1 MKLTRTIKLKLDI
14 LETEMLP
21 TIQAYTKAYNLIC
34 QQGWQDSDYNT
45 ISLHH
50 KTYKIVREQ
59 FNLPSQLAISA
70 ITKATESLK
79 SVRSKIVKKKK
90 ATQPVSK
97 QCSIRY
103 DKNSITIWFDKERIS
118 ILTVNG
124 RKKFSIQVPE
134 YFKQYITWKK
144 CSAELFIRNHTVFLN
159 IVMSTEKTDIP
170 TTDHYVGIDRG
181 IKKIAVTSEKQFFS
195 GSKIKRITDKH
206 EKLKSKLQSK
216 GTKSAKR
223 HLKKLSKKVNSFRRD
238 VNHCITKQ
246 IVESVNT
253 GSTIIL
259 EDLTGI
265 RQNVKLRKKQRT
277 EVHKWNF
284 YQFEQFL
291 KYKAEEK
298 GIKIEHVSARYTSQK
313 CSKCGHISHS
323 NRKNQSQFKCTKC
336 SYQLNADL
344 NASFNIKQ
352 NYLDS
357 ISYLS
362 RAVVNQPIV
371 TSSKRR

>member
-1 MKLTRTIKLKLDI
+1 MKLTRTIKLKLNI
-14 LETEMLP
+14 PEIEILP

-34 QQGWQDSDYNT
+34 QQGWQDSDYNA

-50 KTYKIVREQ
+50 KTYKTVREQ

-70 ITKATESLK
+70 RTKAVENLK
-79 SVRSKIVKKKK
+79 SVRSKIIKKKK

-103 DKNSITIWFDKERIS
+103 DKNSITIWFNKEKIS
-118 ILTVNG
+118 LLTVNG
-124 RKKFSIQVPE
+124 RKKYSIRVPD
-134 YFKQYITWKK
+134 YFKQYITWNK
-144 CSAELFIRNHTVFLN
+144 CSADLFIRNHIVFLH
-159 IVMSTEKTDIP
+159 IVVSTEKTDIP
-170 TTDHYVGIDRG
+170 KTDTYIGIDRG

-195 GSKIKRITDKH
+195 GSEIKRITNKY

-223 HLKKLSKKVNSFRRD
+223 HLKRLSKKVNRYRRD
-238 VNHCITKQ
+238 VNHCIAKQ
-246 IVESVNT
+246 IVKSIDP

-259 EDLTGI
+259 EELTGI
-265 RQNVKLRKKQRT
+265 RQNVRLRKKQRT

-298 GIKIEHVSARYTSQK
+298 GIQVEYVSARYTSQK
-313 CSKCGHISHS
+313 CSKCSHVSRS
-323 NRKNQSQFKCTKC
+323 NRKNQSHFKCTQC

-344 NASFNIKQ
+344 NAAFNIKQ

-362 RAVVNQPIV
+362 GAVVNQPIV
-371 TSSKRR
+371 TSSS

>member
-1 MKLTRTIKLKLDI
+1 MKVIRTIKLKLNI
-14 LETEMLP
+14 PETEILP
-21 TIQAYTKAYNLIC
+21 TVQAYTNAYNSVC
-34 QQGWQDSDYNT
+34 QQGWQDKDYNA

-50 KTYKIVREQ
+50 KTYKTIREQ
-59 FNLPSQLAISA
+59 HNLPAQLAISA
-70 ITKATESLK
+70 RTKAVESLK
-79 SVRSKIVKKKK
+79 SVKTRRTKK
-90 ATQPVSK
+90 QQVSCPVSK

-103 DKNSITIWFDKERIS
+103 DKNSITIWFEKERIS
-118 ILTVNG
+118 LLTIEG

-134 YFKQYITWKK
+134 YFKQYITWDK
-144 CSAELFIRNHTVFLN
+144 CSADLFVRNHTVFLN

-170 TTDHYVGIDRG
+170 KKDAYVGIDRG
-181 IKKIAVTSEKQFFS
+181 IKKIAVTSEKQFFN
-195 GSKIKRITDKH
+195 GSQIKRITDKYD
-206 EKLKSKLQSK
+206 KIKSNLQSR

-223 HLKKLSKKVNSFRRD
+223 HLKKLSKKVNRFRRD
-238 VNHCITKQ
+238 VNHCVAKQ
-246 IVESVNT
+246 IVKSVDT

-265 RQNVKLRKKQRT
+265 RQNVKLRKKQRS
-277 EVHKWNF
+277 ELHKWNF

-291 KYKAEEK
+291 KYKAEYK
-298 GIKIEHVSARYTSQK
+298 GIRVEYVSAKYTSQK
-313 CSKCGHISHS
+313 CSKCSHISRS
-323 NRKNQSQFKCTKC
+323 NRKSQSQFKCSQC

-344 NASFNIKQ
+344 NAAFNIKQ

-371 TSSKRR
+371 VPDSVR

>member
-1 MKLTRTIKLKLDI
+1 MKLSRTIKLKLDI
-14 LETEMLP
+14 PKTEILP
-21 TIQAYTKAYNLIC
+21 TVQAYTKAYNLIC
-34 QQGWQDSDYNT
+34 QQGWQDSDYNA

-50 KTYKIVREQ
+50 KTYKTVREQ
-59 FNLPSQLAISA
+59 FSLPAQLAISA
-70 ITKATESLK
+70 RTKATETLK
-79 SVRSKIVKKKK
+79 SVRSRIIKKKK
-90 ATQPVSK
+90 ATQPISK

-103 DKNSITIWFDKERIS
+103 DKNSITIWFDKEKIS
-118 ILTVNG
+118 LLTVSG
-124 RKKFSIQVPE
+124 RKKYPIKVPD
-134 YFKQYITWKK
+134 YFKQYISWSK

-159 IVMSTEKTDIP
+159 IVVSTEQTDIP
-170 TTDHYVGIDRG
+170 NNSTYIGIDRG

-195 GSKIKRITDKH
+195 GSKIKQITDKY
-206 EKLKSKLQSK
+206 ENIKKKLQSK

-223 HLKKLSKKVNSFRRD
+223 HLKKLSKKVNRYRRD
-238 VNHCITKQ
+238 ANHCIAKQ
-246 IVESVNT
+246 IVQSVKP

-265 RQNVKLRKKQRT
+265 RQNVRLRKKQRT
-277 EVHKWNF
+277 ELHKWNF

-298 GIKIEHVSARYTSQK
+298 GIQVEYVSARYTSQK
-313 CSKCGHISHS
+313 CSKCGHISRS
-323 NRKNQSQFKCTKC
+323 NRKNQSQFKCSKC

-357 ISYLS
+357 KSYPS
-362 RAVVNQPIV
+362 RAAVNQPYV
-371 TSSKRR
+371 ASSS

>member
-1 MKLTRTIKLKLDI
+1 MKLTRIIKLKLDMPESEI
-14 LETEMLP
+14 LP
-21 TIQAYTKAYNLIC
+21 TIQAYTKAYNLVC
-34 QQGWQDSDYNT
+34 QQGWQDKDYNA

-50 KTYKIVREQ
+50 KTYKTIKEQ
-59 FNLPSQLAISA
+59 LNLPSQLVISSR
-70 ITKATESLK
+70 TKAAESLK
-79 SVRSKIVKKKK
+79 SVRSRLKKKQK

-103 DKNSITIWFDKERIS
+103 DKNSITIWFDKEKIS
-118 ILTVNG
+118 LLTIEG
-124 RKKFSIQVPE
+124 RKKFSIQVPD

-144 CSAELFIRNHTVFLN
+144 CSAELFVRNHTVFLN
-159 IVMSTEKTDIP
+159 IVVSTEKTDIP
-170 TTDHYVGIDRG
+170 ANDHYIGIDRG
-181 IKKIAVTSEKQFFS
+181 IKKIAVTSEKQFYS
-195 GSKIKRITDKH
+195 GSKIKQVTDKY

-216 GTKSAKR
+216 DTKSAKR

-238 VNHCITKQ
+238 VNHCIAKQ
-246 IVESVNT
+246 IVESVKP

-259 EDLTGI
+259 EELTGI
-265 RQNVKLRKKQRT
+265 RQNVRLRKKQRA

-291 KYKAEEK
+291 KYKAEAK
-298 GIKIEHVSARYTSQK
+298 GIQIEYVSARYTSQK
-313 CSKCGHISHS
+313 CSKCSHISRS

-344 NASFNIKQ
+344 NAAFNIKL

-371 TSSKRR
+371 VSSS

>member
-1 MKLTRTIKLKLDI
+1 MKLIRTIKLKLNI
-14 LETEMLP
+14 PESKMLP
-21 TIQAYTKAYNLIC
+21 TIQAYTKAYNLVS
-34 QQGWQDSDYNT
+34 QQGWVDKDYNA

-50 KTYKIVREQ
+50 KTYKLVRKQ

-70 ITKATESLK
+70 RTKAVESLK
-79 SVRSKIVKKKK
+79 SVKIRLKKKQK
-90 ATQPVSK
+90 ISCPTSK

-103 DKNSITIWFDKERIS
+103 DKNSITILFDKELIS
-118 ILTVNG
+118 LLTIEG
-124 RKKFSIQVPE
+124 RKKYPIQIPK
-134 YFKQYITWKK
+134 YFKQYITWNK
-144 CSAELFIRNHTVFLN
+144 CSADLFIRNHTVFLN
-159 IVMSTEKTDIP
+159 IVVSTEKTNIP
-170 TTDHYVGIDRG
+170 KTDHYIGIDRG

-195 GSKIKRITDKH
+195 GSKIKHITDKY
-206 EKLKSKLQSK
+206 ERLKSNLQSK

-223 HLKKLSKKVNSFRRD
+223 HLKKLSKKVNRFRRD
-238 VNHCITKQ
+238 ANHCITKQ
-246 IVESVNT
+246 IVESVNE

-277 EVHKWNF
+277 ELNKWNF

-291 KYKAEEK
+291 KYKAEIK
-298 GIKIEHVSARYTSQK
+298 GIQVEYVSAKYTSQK
-313 CSKCGHISHS
+313 CNKCDHISRS
-323 NRKNQSQFKCTKC
+323 NRKNQSQFKCSQC

-344 NASFNIKQ
+344 NAAFNIKL

-362 RAVVNQPIV
+362 RVVVNQPIV
-371 TSSKRR
+371 ASSS

>member
-14 LETEMLP
+14 PETEILS
-21 TIQAYTKAYNLIC
+21 TVQAYTKAYNLIC
-34 QQGWQDSDYNT
+34 QQGWQDNDYNA

-50 KTYKIVREQ
+50 KTYKTVREQ

-70 ITKATESLK
+70 RTKATESLK
-79 SVRSKIVKKKK
+79 SVRSKIIKKKK

-103 DKNSITIWFDKERIS
+103 DKNSIAIWFDKEKIS
-118 ILTVNG
+118 LLTING
-124 RKKFSIQVPE
+124 RKKYPIQVPY
-134 YFKQYITWKK
+134 YFKQYITWNK
-144 CSAELFIRNHTVFLN
+144 CSAELIIRNHIVFLN
-159 IVMSTEKTDIP
+159 IVVSTEKTDIP
-170 TTDHYVGIDRG
+170 KINTYIGIDRG

-195 GSKIKRITDKH
+195 GSEIKRITDKC

-223 HLKKLSKKVNSFRRD
+223 HLKKLSKKVNRYRRD
-238 VNHCITKQ
+238 INHCIAKQ
-246 IVESVNT
+246 VVQSVKP
-253 GSTIIL
+253 GSTIVL
-259 EDLTGI
+259 EELTGI
-265 RQNVKLRKKQRT
+265 RQNVRLRKKQRT

-298 GIKIEHVSARYTSQK
+298 GIQVEYVSARYTSQK
-313 CSKCGHISHS
+313 CSKCGHISRS
-323 NRKNQSQFKCTKC
+323 NRKTQSNFKCVQC

-344 NASFNIKQ
+344 NAAFNIKQ

-357 ISYLS
+357 ISYPS
-362 RAVVNQPIV
+362 QAVVNQPIV
-371 TSSKRR
+371 ASSLRR

>member
-1 MKLTRTIKLKLDI
+1 MKLIRTIKLKLDI
-14 LETEMLP
+14 SEIEMLP
-21 TIQAYTKAYNLIC
+21 TIGAYAQAYNYVC
-34 QQGWQDSDYNT
+34 QRGWQDNDYNA

-50 KTYKIVREQ
+50 KTYRTTREQ

-70 ITKATESLK
+70 RTKAAETLK
-79 SVRSKIVKKKK
+79 SIRTKRKKKQK
-90 ATQPVSK
+90 VSCPVAK
-97 QCSIRY
+97 HISIRY
-103 DKNSITIWFDKERIS
+103 YKKSITIKFEEGFIS
-118 ILTVNG
+118 ILTIDG
-124 RKKFSIQVPE
+124 RKKYPIQVPNH
-134 YFKQYITWKK
+134 FKRYITWDIR
-144 CSAELFIRNHTVFLN
+144 SAELIIRNHTVFLH
-159 IVMSTEKTDIP
+159 IAVSIEKTNIP
-170 TTDHYVGIDRG
+170 KIDTYVGIDRG
-181 IKKIAVTSEKQFFS
+181 IKKIAVTSEKQFFN
-195 GSKIKRITDKH
+195 GSEIKRITDKY

-223 HLKKLSKKVNSFRRD
+223 HLKKLSKKVNSYRRD
-238 VNHCITKQ
+238 VNHCIAKQ
-246 IVESVNT
+246 IIQSVNP

-265 RQNVKLRKKQRT
+265 RQNVRLRKKQRT
-277 EVHKWNF
+277 ELHKWNF

-298 GIKIEHVSARYTSQK
+298 GIQIKYVSARYTSQK
-313 CSKCGHISHS
+313 CSKCGHISRS

-344 NASFNIKQ
+344 NAAFNIKQ

-371 TSSKRR
+371 ASSS